1 MNKGI
6 FSKLK
11 SADQHERVSKFRI
24 SNANLGCSDLIVVG
38 QRAFDAADGPV
49 PDLLHSVEVGMKFR
63 IIEDMTREEL
73 GEKIKNHGWVLR

>member
-1 MNKGI
+1 M
-6 FSKLK
+6 
-11 SADQHERVSKFRI
+11 
-24 SNANLGCSDLIVVG
+24 IVVG